1 MSAIAMPSLGMLT
14 APERRVHPAP
24 GAASRGSTLTGPL
37 MGLRQM
43 RFPIDGGEFVVEIEG
58 EPPSWV
64 APTVDALGRLL
75 SMPQG
80 WDSYDAR
87 QVDPTC
93 VVSAIDIAL
102 TIMHDRTPSPAV
114 VPTSSGGIQLE
125 WHTRGIDLEIEIRS
139 PSRISASFE
148 DQRTHTAWDSE
159 QLVDFGSLRNA
170 LREMAQR

>member
-1 MSAIAMPSLGMLT
+1 MSTIYAPTLGPLS
-14 APERRVHPAP
+14 APERRVKRTTGPAP
-24 GAASRGSTLTGPL
+24 RTSTLTGGFV
-37 MGLRQM
+37 GLREF
-43 RFPIDGGEFVVEIEG
+43 RLPFEGGEIVLQIAAI
-58 EPPSWV
+58 PPAWV

-80 WDSYDAR
+80 WDSYGAR
-87 QVDPTC
+87 QVDPAC
-93 VVSAIDIAL
+93 VASAIDIAL

-148 DQRTHTAWDSE
+148 DQRIDAAWDAE
-159 QLVDFGSLRNA
+159 QVFDFSRIRDA
-170 LREMAQR
+170 LREMARR